1 MPAIDVRA
9 VLDSKVWPQD
19 VHDFVGDVVDIL
31 DEQLALADPVEQEQA
46 ARDLLALLADD
57 DLVIRTWAAIGVR
70 RALRIL
76 GDVEVLE
83 ALERFR
89 ASLDVAGAPMW
100 QVSQPTLLAE
110 ARYRIDY

>member
-1 MPAIDVRA
+1 VPAIDVRA

-31 DEQLALADPVEQEQA
+31 DEQLELADPVEQEQA
-46 ARDLLALLADD
+46 ARDLLSLFADD
-57 DLVIRTWAAIGVR
+57 DLVIRTWAVIGIR
-70 RALRIL
+70 RSLHIL

-83 ALERFR
+83 ALEHHR
-89 ASLDVAGAPMW
+89 STLDQPGAPLW
-100 QVSQPTLLAE
+100 QVNQATLLAE